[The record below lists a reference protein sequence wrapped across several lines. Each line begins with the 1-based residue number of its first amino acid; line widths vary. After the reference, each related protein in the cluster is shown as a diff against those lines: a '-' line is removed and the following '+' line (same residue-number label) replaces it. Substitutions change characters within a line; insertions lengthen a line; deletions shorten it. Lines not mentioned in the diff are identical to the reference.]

1 MGLIG
6 VRDPTGCLSVEK
18 DEYGGSE
25 GANLTTATWQMIMIR
40 KNKAGLTIR
49 PSSVQTQTQI
59 QTQQITTPDD
69 IGTVRTE
76 LTTQTS
82 HNFWCCAPYHARAV
96 TPDEHDLEQ
105 RIRPYLRC
113 TAQHTSPRL
122 EGKEHKTRGKGPM
135 KEEAYQSAKS
145 NLVTSVATYTVTA
158 TYNYSSSTV
167 EQLR

>member
-6 VRDPTGCLSVEK
+6 VRNPTGCPSVEK

-25 GANLTTATWQMIMIR
+25 GANVTTATWQMIMIR

-49 PSSVQTQTQI
+49 LSSVQTQTQI
-59 QTQQITTPDD
+59 QTQQITTPGD
-69 IGTVRTE
+69 IGTKAKNTR
-76 LTTQTS
+76 
-82 HNFWCCAPYHARAV
+82 R
-96 TPDEHDLEQ
+96 
-105 RIRPYLRC
+105 R
-113 TAQHTSPRL
+113 
-122 EGKEHKTRGKGPM
+122 TRGKGPM

>member
-69 IGTVRTE
+69 IGT
-76 LTTQTS
+76 
-82 HNFWCCAPYHARAV
+82 
-96 TPDEHDLEQ
+96 
-105 RIRPYLRC
+105 LRC